1 MKEIPLRAKAL
12 VLLGGAVG
20 TLPLLSSCGNNKDK
34 EPVLAVGNR
43 VTLSSDITG
52 IKDYNALYKESCVL
66 KKDIEAE
73 ITEISYL
80 VLPSEEMNCYYD
92 KATNTQECYY
102 TPNMPDVL
110 RLRGGEGDEACHA
123 WFLKTEVENSI
134 YYPDSD
140 K

>member
-1 MKEIPLRAKAL
+1 MKEIPLKAKAL

-20 TLPLLSSCGNNKDK
+20 TLPLLSGCGNNKN
-34 EPVLAVGNR
+34 EESVLAVGNR

-66 KKDIEAE
+66 TKGTVVEIKDE
-73 ITEISYL
+73 SHL
-80 VLPSEEMNCYYD
+80 NLPSEEMNCYYD

-102 TPNMPDVL
+102 KPNKPRILNLV
-110 RLRGGEGDEACHA
+110 GGEEGNVCDA

-134 YYPDSD
+134 DYPDSD

>member
-12 VLLGGAVG
+12 VLLGSVVGA
-20 TLPLLSSCGNNKDK
+20 LPLLSNCGNNKDK

-66 KKDIEAE
+66 KKDTEAE

-80 VLPSEEMNCYYD
+80 VLPSEKMNCYYD
-92 KATNTQECYY
+92 KATDTQECYY
-102 TPNMPDVL
+102 TANRPNVL
-110 RLRGGEGDEACHA
+110 RLRGGKGDEACHA
-123 WFLKTEVENSI
+123 WFLQDLVERSI
-134 YYPDSD
+134 YHPDSD